1 MASVW
6 VVTII
11 RVRHMEEEE
20 DMTDCEGILFE
31 KQIKAMDWAGV
42 VEVICKATTCL
53 FSCSKVHAAY
63 VCKLEENLKSL
74 QEKCDHLQNISSDVQ
89 TKINEAE
96 ATGEMQRTSEVKD
109 WVQQVQNLQKE
120 LDDIQN
126 KGCKETQSKCLKGC
140 CPKNCSSSY
149 KLGKKVVKMQKQV
162 DELVAN
168 GRRFTDKNV
177 IIAQKLP
184 SKPVEEM
191 PLDEIIGLDLMLG
204 QVWSCLED
212 ENVGILGLYGMG
224 GAGKTTLMKRILRE
238 FGKRMH
244 DFEVVLWVVVSK
256 DLDIDKIMNDIRN
269 RLGIKDEIWNGLSS
283 DRRAAKIH
291 EVLQKKKYVL
301 MLDDLWERLELNK
314 VGVENP
320 KNDKYE
326 SKIVFTTRSRDVCA
340 KMQAQKKFE
349 VECLSEEEAFDLFC
363 KRVGEETL
371 KCHGEIR
378 NVARKIVKKCNGL
391 PLAVVTVGYTMAGVT
406 DIESWKQAESSL
418 RNYPEIALGME
429 KDVFP
434 ILKFSYD
441 RLPNETYK
449 KCFLY
454 CSLYPEDYEIN
465 VDDVIYRWIGEGF
478 LGENKTKKSI
488 HDMYAEGKSII
499 EKLKRACLLEDVV
512 EDNLYSSL
520 CIKMH
525 DVIREMALWLGRDE
539 DGSKDKVVLQEEALA
554 LTSEMNS
561 ERCNVVERISILNVR
576 GRWQIPACP
585 NLITLRVRGVLDI
598 TDYSN
603 FQYMTKLKVLDLSYT
618 TIGHLPF
625 EIGKLINLEFL
636 NLSNFLNMF
645 QIELKNLKN
654 LRVLLMEDFYSKL
667 KVIPLEGIEIESL
680 ERLKVFRFSY
690 SYDNNHKNVEGEEEL
705 LEKLESLTELEE
717 VCMELRT
724 LTGMRKLLQ
733 STKLLSCSTH
743 FFLQLIEG
751 PLEMASILETLS
763 TMMHLKYAPLL
774 RFLRVE
780 CCGSIEEV
788 VKEDGGSDSDDANNH
803 IFSNLTRL
811 ILSSLPKLKSI
822 HKKALSFPFLKFIR
836 VLACPNLKKL
846 PLNSNSAK
854 DTLIRII
861 GEHDWWNNLEWE
873 DPALRDQFHSKLH

>member
-1 MASVW
+1 
-6 VVTII
+6 
-11 RVRHMEEEE
+11 
-20 DMTDCEGILFE
+20 
-31 KQIKAMDWAGV
+31 
-42 VEVICKATTCL
+42 
-53 FSCSKVHAAY
+53 
-63 VCKLEENLKSL
+63 
-74 QEKCDHLQNISSDVQ
+74 
-89 TKINEAE
+89 
-96 ATGEMQRTSEVKD
+96 
-109 WVQQVQNLQKE
+109 
-120 LDDIQN
+120 
-126 KGCKETQSKCLKGC
+126 
-140 CPKNCSSSY
+140 
-149 KLGKKVVKMQKQV
+149 
-162 DELVAN
+162 
-168 GRRFTDKNV
+168 
-177 IIAQKLP
+177 
-184 SKPVEEM
+184 
-191 PLDEIIGLDLMLG
+191 
-204 QVWSCLED
+204 
-212 ENVGILGLYGMG
+212 
-224 GAGKTTLMKRILRE
+224 
-238 FGKRMH
+238 
-244 DFEVVLWVVVSK
+244 
-256 DLDIDKIMNDIRN
+256 
-269 RLGIKDEIWNGLSS
+269 
-283 DRRAAKIH
+283 
-291 EVLQKKKYVL
+291 
-301 MLDDLWERLELNK
+301 
-314 VGVENP
+314 
-320 KNDKYE
+320 
-326 SKIVFTTRSRDVCA
+326 
-340 KMQAQKKFE
+340 
-349 VECLSEEEAFDLFC
+349 
-363 KRVGEETL
+363 
-371 KCHGEIR
+371 
-378 NVARKIVKKCNGL
+378 
-391 PLAVVTVGYTMAGVT
+391 MAGVT

-418 RNYPEIALGME
+418 RNYPDIASHME

-465 VDDVIYRWIGEGF
+465 VDDVIDRWIGEGF

-520 CIKMH
+520 CINMH

-561 ERCNVVERISILNVR
+561 ERCNVVERISILNVS

-585 NLITLRVRGVLDI
+585 NLITLRVRGVLYI

-603 FQYMTKLKVLDLSYT
+603 FQYMTKLKVLDLSDT

-636 NLSNFLNMF
+636 NLSRAEIENMF

-654 LRVLLMEDFYSKL
+654 LRVLLMEDFHSKL
-667 KVIPLEGIEIESL
+667 KVFPLKGIEIESL

-690 SYDNNHKNVEGEEEL
+690 SYHKPKNVEGEEEL

-717 VCMELRT
+717 VCMELT
-724 LTGMRKLLQ
+724 TMTGMRKLLQ
-733 STKLLSCSTH
+733 SPKLRSCSTH

-763 TMMHLKYAPLL
+763 TMMHLKYIRFLSLEDIREAPSVTMTCHLRNLRKVYIFKCDSITHLTWLRYAPLL
-774 RFLRVE
+774 KSLHVDY
-780 CCGSIEEV
+780 CDSIEEV
-788 VKEDGGSDSDDANNH
+788 VKEDGGCDSDDANNH

-873 DPALRDQFHSKLH
+873 DPALRDQFPSKLH